1 MLNQL
6 SESAKVV
13 GVKQVR
19 RALAAGRAKAVF
31 LADDADPALT
41 EPLAAQAEEQ
51 GVALCRVGSMRELGI
66 GGCWGQ
72 GDPPGRELYSSL
84 SP

>member
-19 RALAAGRAKAVF
+19 RALAAGRARAVF

-51 GVALCRVGSMRELGI
+51 GVALCRVGSMRELGEACRI
-66 GGCWGQ
+66 DVGAACVGV
-72 GDPPGRELYSSL
+72 PKP
-84 SP
+84 